1 MKDSDFKI
9 SSLDVSIWLKKA
21 SDVSSYFM
29 SLLAAFLLTVIAS
42 FIYPYLEYSYTEETV
57 YQASH
62 LKLGFNA
69 IFILGAILLSYALI
83 NTFLSYYYGAKAEDK
98 NISPLYTFK
107 LFLKPV
113 SLIIMLFINMFNVL
127 LYPLFLIPG
136 FIITTIFGISNYYLS
151 RDNVSISDALRRN
164 SKYSKGFRLDLIFI
178 YLLGILM
185 FIISM
190 AIAFFVTKYL
200 GSFYHIGSL
209 PSLLTLFTGITLL
222 LFSPF
227 MARMKLR
234 IARYQYLF
242 MDVRHKDFIKRMEE
256 AKLKAKNNKSTLS
269 VSDSLESFDIVQCP
283 NCGMMVTSQVCPR
296 CGKKLK

>member
-1 MKDSDFKI
+1 MNQKDFKI

-21 SDVSSYFM
+21 CDVSAYFM
-29 SLLAAFLLTVIAS
+29 SLLGAFLITLIAS
-42 FIYPYLEYSYTEETV
+42 FIYPYLEYTYTEETV

-69 IFILGAILLSYALI
+69 IFILGGVLLSFALI

-107 LFLKPV
+107 FFLKPL
-113 SLIIMLFINMFNVL
+113 SLIAMIIINMLNAL

-136 FIITTIFGISNYYLS
+136 FIVTTIFGISNYYLS

-164 SKYSKGFRLDLIFI
+164 SKYSKGFRLDLVFI

-185 FIISM
+185 FILSM
-190 AIAFFVTKYL
+190 GIAFAATKYL
-200 GSFYHIGSL
+200 KSFYHIGSL
-209 PSLLTLFTGITLL
+209 PSLLTIFTGLTLL
-222 LFSPF
+222 FFSPF
-227 MARMKLR
+227 MARMKLK

-242 MDVRHKDFIKRMEE
+242 MDVRHKDFIRKMEE
-256 AKLKAKNNKSTLS
+256 AKLKAKNKKTNLTI
-269 VSDSLESFDIVQCP
+269 SDSLESFDIVQCP